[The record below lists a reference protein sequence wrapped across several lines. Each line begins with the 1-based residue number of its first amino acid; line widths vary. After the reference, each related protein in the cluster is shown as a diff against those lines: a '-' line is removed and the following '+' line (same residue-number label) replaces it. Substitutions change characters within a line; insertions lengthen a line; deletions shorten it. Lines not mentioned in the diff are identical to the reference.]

1 MYRKWIAIALAM
13 ALLLSLST
21 VVHAETVGYV
31 TSTGLYIRR
40 SPNAS
45 SEALRCATNGE
56 KLIILREEGD
66 WYYVQYNEVVS
77 GYVAKKFVSK
87 SQPASTSTSS
97 SSSSSSSSKSSPSS
111 SSSESLPSKVSDL
124 GKAPA
129 STKRGDRG
137 NDVLK
142 LQQALKIVG
151 HYSGK
156 LDGVFGEQ
164 TELAVKTFQT
174 ARGLSKD
181 GVAGKVTIKTLFGE
195 SSSDTSSSSSSASS
209 SSSSSSTSSSGVE
222 TIDWSNGGSN
232 VIPRGA
238 TFTIKDIR
246 TGTTIKVKNLY
257 GSNHLDAEPLDT
269 NETSKLRQV
278 YGGEWSWDRR
288 PILVSYNG
296 RVIAASMNGMP
307 HGEQSIAD
315 NDFDG
320 QFCIHF
326 TNSKTHGS
334 SKVDPDHQACV
345 SEAAKASW

>member
-1 MYRKWIAIALAM
+1 MYRRGTALALAIALM
-13 ALLLSLST
+13 LSLT
-21 VVHAETVGYV
+21 TAVHAETVGYV

-40 SPNAS
+40 SPNTSA
-45 SEALRCATNGE
+45 EALRCAANGE

-77 GYVAKKFVSK
+77 GYVAKKYVSK
-87 SQPASTSTSS
+87 SKSTSSGSSTSGTSTSKSSTGS
-97 SSSSSSSSKSSPSS
+97 SSTGSESSPSS
-111 SSSESLPSKVSDL
+111 ISEL

-156 LDGVFGEQ
+156 LDGIFGEQ
-164 TELAVKTFQT
+164 TEVAVKKFQS

-181 GVAGKVTIKTLFGE
+181 GVAGKVTIRTLFGQDASGTTSG
-195 SSSDTSSSSSSASS
+195 SSTTDTSSSTSSV
-209 SSSSSSTSSSGVE
+209 SSSGVE
-222 TIDWSNGGSN
+222 TIDWNNGGSSI
-232 VIPRGA
+232 IPRGA
-238 TFTIKDIR
+238 TFTIKDTR

-257 GSNHLDAEPLDT
+257 GSNHLDAEPLDS
-269 NETSKLRQV
+269 NETAKLKQV

-288 PILVSYNG
+288 PILVNYNG

-307 HGEQSIAD
+307 HGEQSIYD
-315 NDFDG
+315 NNFDG

-334 SKVDPDHQACV
+334 SKVDPDHQASV
-345 SEAAKASW
+345 GEAAKASW